1 MTKKTPMAE
10 LAILDMNPETVT
22 ILELTAILRSQ
33 PQPATLLQL
42 CPAHLKEF
50 MDSDYYLAHPP
61 TKEARLAGFLGRIH
75 GTFIMSKPNTIFSS
89 ILYPDGEAEFFSS
102 K

>member
-1 MTKKTPMAE
+1 MTKKAPMAE

-22 ILELTAILRSQ
+22 FEEIVVILKRLSQ
-33 PQPATLLQL
+33 PAALLQL

-50 MDSDYYLAHPP
+50 HDSEYYLYNPP
-61 TKEARLAGFLGRIH
+61 TKEAGLAGFLGRIH
-75 GTFIMSKPNTIFSS
+75 GTFILSKPNTIFSS
-89 ILYPDGEAEFFSS
+89 ILYPDGDVEFFSS